1 MQGPTVSDKPQEPS
15 QLRPS
20 YPAASRVA
28 VKMDSSLNNV
38 ALRPWPAPKKE
49 ELTQDDLLFKIEQLA
64 SERGHLRNITEQ
76 SLQEDIDAGKDVPD
90 DAAEGAEKDKKEKDV
105 PSRQEQL
112 EKVFKAGQEMYSHLE
127 YV

>member
-1 MQGPTVSDKPQEPS
+1 
-15 QLRPS
+15 
-20 YPAASRVA
+20 
-28 VKMDSSLNNV
+28 MDSLNNV
-38 ALRPWPAPKKE
+38 VLRPWPAPKKE

-76 SLQEDIDAGKDVPD
+76 ALQEDIDAGKHVPA
-90 DAAEGAEKDKKEKDV
+90 DAEEGAKDEKKDKEV

-127 YV
+127 YVSMRMLHTECND

>member
-1 MQGPTVSDKPQEPS
+1 
-15 QLRPS
+15 
-20 YPAASRVA
+20 
-28 VKMDSSLNNV
+28 MDSLNSV
-38 ALRPWPAPKKE
+38 TLRAWPAPNKE
-49 ELTQDDLLFKIEQLA
+49 ELTQADLLSKIEQLA

-90 DAAEGAEKDKKEKDV
+90 GTEEGAKGEKKGREA

-112 EKVFKAGQEMYSHLE
+112 EKVFKAGQDMYSHLE